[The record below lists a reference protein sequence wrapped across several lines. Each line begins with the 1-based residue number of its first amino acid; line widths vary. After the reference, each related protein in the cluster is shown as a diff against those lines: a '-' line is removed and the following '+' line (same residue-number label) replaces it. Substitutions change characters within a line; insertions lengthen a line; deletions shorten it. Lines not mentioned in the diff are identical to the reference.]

1 MREVILLRHA
11 EALPTPVGKPDIERQ
26 LSPHGEA
33 QARAAAVWLAS
44 AGASPDCVLCSPALR
59 ARQTAALALGAQ
71 SGITAQLEPVIYEA
85 TPAELIDLLDEHAD
99 AACVMLVGHNPG
111 LERLLALLTE
121 GRSDEPRGLP
131 AAAIARLAVTQLE
144 PGGAR
149 VSAYWSP

>member
-33 QARAAAVWLAS
+33 QARAAAAWLTA
-44 AGASPDCVLCSPALR
+44 ADAHPDCVLCSPALR
-59 ARQTAALALGAQ
+59 TRQTAALVLGAR
-71 SGITAQLEPVIYEA
+71 ADVAPQLEPAIYEA
-85 TPAELIDLLDEHAD
+85 TPAELIDLLAEHAD
-99 AACVMLVGHNPG
+99 AACVLLVGHNPG
-111 LERLLALLTE
+111 LERLLALLTA

-131 AAAIARLAVTQLE
+131 SAAIAQLAVTQLE

-149 VSAYWSP
+149 LSAYWSP